1 MRKKNA
7 LFSVF
12 VLVFM
17 LLLICV
23 FQADAETTPA
33 PSPTATE
40 IVNLPKF
47 VPSAPALS
55 VGEKHLYEIS
65 WKNIAAGTGEIAVVE
80 KVKDKKSYHIVH
92 MTALSSKF
100 VSVFY
105 KVEDLFISHIDSTNG
120 SSLRFEKQTRE
131 GKSYRDELVLYDYA
145 AKKVRYETTKKKGS
159 EPKVKEFELN
169 GLILDPLAAILH
181 LRSTELKVGE
191 QVSLPIHSNEEPW
204 VLKLNVVGLTGL
216 RVQGIGKFN
225 AYKLVPEVKEDALF
239 AAKGAMTLWVEKTTK
254 VILRAEVDIPI
265 GVVAIRM
272 IRAEKSPLESVNRKE
287 KRRRW
292 VRPGTKEI
300 A

>member
-1 MRKKNA
+1 M
-7 LFSVF
+7 
-12 VLVFM
+12 
-17 LLLICV
+17 
-23 FQADAETTPA
+23 
-33 PSPTATE
+33 
-40 IVNLPKF
+40 
-47 VPSAPALS
+47 
-55 VGEKHLYEIS
+55 
-65 WKNIAAGTGEIAVVE
+65 
-80 KVKDKKSYHIVH
+80 
-92 MTALSSKF
+92 
-100 VSVFY
+100 
-105 KVEDLFISHIDSTNG
+105 
-120 SSLRFEKQTRE
+120 
-131 GKSYRDELVLYDYA
+131 
-145 AKKVRYETTKKKGS
+145 
-159 EPKVKEFELN
+159 
-169 GLILDPLAAILH
+169 
-181 LRSTELKVGE
+181 
-191 QVSLPIHSNEEPW
+191 PIHSNEEPW